1 MKEIP
6 QELKK
11 AIGGLDDDTRLHIF
25 LTLKR
30 DKELSFSDLSERV
43 NMKNEKAKMLF
54 HLKKLTESALVEH
67 KYKHQIGNEKYS
79 FYAITKFGEN
89 LWNNIVASLRPPFP
103 IQSMSDTSNTFQNE
117 IITEIPIAFALQSST
132 ESVSMSLVQ
141 STRNKK
147 MAVPEQRSDRVN
159 YNVASVKETD

>member
-11 AIGGLDDDTRLHIF
+11 AIGGLDDDTRLYLF

-30 DKELSFSDLSERV
+30 DKELSFSDLSEKV

-89 LWNNIVASLRPPFP
+89 LWNSIVASLRPPFP

>member
-11 AIGGLDDDTRLHIF
+11 AIGGLDDDTRLYLF

-30 DKELSFSDLSERV
+30 DKELSFSDLSEKV

-89 LWNNIVASLRPPFP
+89 LWNSIVASLRPPFP

-132 ESVSMSLVQ
+132 ESVSMPLVQ
-141 STRNKK
+141 STKNKK
-147 MAVPEQRSDRVN
+147 MTVPEQRSDRVN
-159 YNVASVKETD
+159 YNVANLKETE